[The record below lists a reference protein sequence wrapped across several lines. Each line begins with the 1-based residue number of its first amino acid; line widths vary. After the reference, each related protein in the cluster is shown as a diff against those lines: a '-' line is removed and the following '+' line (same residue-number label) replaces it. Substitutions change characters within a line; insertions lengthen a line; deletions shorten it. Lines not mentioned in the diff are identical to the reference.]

1 MINSSEHYLDLYKFI
16 QPLHDKLL
24 LWENDPSEML
34 RNSMTSLYEKYPH
47 EENNH
52 LLQEIN
58 EHIEPVRNE
67 TAFICG
73 CLKEVVEK
81 QLNDFILEG
90 KYSTEPSVEFKDKTK
105 HSKLTNIQAENLFG
119 DLDYSMKRKPK
130 ATLRHHSAI
139 IMLKRNKPLK
149 WINKKSK
156 EARKH
161 IFNMARKN
169 APRLKQNEKIY
180 EDRVHKQ
187 RWDKI
192 KSIKLKG
199 EQQENKNRNE
209 MQRIENSVR
218 KMGGIVKTLKDLD
231 SLLAKTKTMRC
242 KKEKLRD

>member
-1 MINSSEHYLDLYKFI
+1 
-16 QPLHDKLL
+16 L

-34 RNSMTSLYEKYPH
+34 RNSTTPLYEKYPH

-58 EHIEPVRNE
+58 EHIEPVRNK

-139 IMLKRNKPLK
+139 IMLKRNKPLQ
-149 WINKKSK
+149 WINKKSRGK
-156 EARKH
+156 
-161 IFNMARKN
+161 
-169 APRLKQNEKIY
+169 
-180 EDRVHKQ
+180 
-187 RWDKI
+187 
-192 KSIKLKG
+192 
-199 EQQENKNRNE
+199 
-209 MQRIENSVR
+209 
-218 KMGGIVKTLKDLD
+218 KTHFQYG
-231 SLLAKTKTMRC
+231 
-242 KKEKLRD
+242 KKKCS

>member
-1 MINSSEHYLDLYKFI
+1 
-16 QPLHDKLL
+16 
-24 LWENDPSEML
+24 
-34 RNSMTSLYEKYPH
+34 MTHLYENYPH

-90 KYSTEPSVEFKDKTK
+90 KYSTEPSVVFKDKTK
-105 HSKLTNIQAENLFG
+105 HSKLTNIHLFG

-130 ATLRHHSAI
+130 TTLRHHSAI
-139 IMLKRNKPLK
+139 IMLKRNKPLQ

-161 IFNMARKN
+161 IFNLARKN
-169 APRLKQNEKIY
+169 APKLKQNEKIY
-180 EDRVHKQ
+180 EDRVHRQ

-192 KSIKLKG
+192 KSIKLKR
-199 EQQENKNRNE
+199 EQKENKNRNE

-242 KKEKLRD
+242 KKRET